1 MKRVLAIIL
10 GGGAGTRLHPLTQSR
25 AKPAVPIAGKYRLV
39 DIPVSNCL
47 NSEIS
52 KIYVLT
58 QFNSCSLNRH
68 VNRAFRFGGV
78 VDGFVEVLAA
88 QMTVSN
94 SHWFR
99 GTADAVRQFSY
110 LIEQLDVDHV
120 LILSGDQIYRMDYRL
135 LLEEHKSS
143 GVDMTLVVVPVPSAE
158 GSRFGLLKLDEPSRR
173 ILEFREKPRGASLEE
188 MRIDTG
194 KLGLSP
200 SVASECPFL
209 GSAGI
214 YLFNKDVLLNMLS
227 AYPQYHDFG
236 SDLIPVAVEQ
246 GKVGAYIFDG
256 YWEDVGTVRSFYE
269 ANLALAAQNNARFSF
284 YDAREPIYTASR
296 HLPPSKLQD
305 CQITESMI
313 SEGCIVKRSKIADSL
328 LGIRT
333 RISDGC
339 TIERSVLMGANF
351 TETTEDRQLLR
362 SRGAVPL
369 GIGERSTVVG
379 AIVDKNARI
388 GSDVQICNLHA
399 VQEADRSEIGYMIR
413 DGIVVVLKGVTIPD
427 GTCI

>member
-10 GGGAGTRLHPLTQSR
+10 GGGAGTRLYPLTQSR

-68 VNRAFRFGGV
+68 VNRAYRFGGV

-88 QMTVSN
+88 QMTVSS

-110 LIEQLDVDHV
+110 LIKQLDIDHV

-135 LLEEHKSS
+135 LLEEHQSKDSDLT
-143 GVDMTLVVVPVPSAE
+143 VVVVPVALGE
-158 GSRFGLLKLDEPSRR
+158 GSRFGLLKLDDSSRR
-173 ILEFREKPRGASLEE
+173 IVEFREKPTGQSLEE
-188 MRIDTG
+188 MRLDTES
-194 KLGLSP
+194 LGLSQ
-200 SVASECPFL
+200 SLATECPFL

-214 YLFNKDVLLNMLS
+214 YLFNKDVLLDMLS
-227 AYPQYHDFG
+227 AFPQYHDFG
-236 SDLIPVAVEQ
+236 SDLIPVAVQ
-246 GKVGAYIFDG
+246 RGKVGAYIFDG

-269 ANLALAAQNNARFSF
+269 ANLALASQNNARFSF
-284 YDAREPIYTASR
+284 YDALEPIYTASR
-296 HLPPSKLQD
+296 HLPPSKVQD
-305 CQITESMI
+305 CQVTESMI
-313 SEGCIVKRSKIADSL
+313 SEGCILKRSRISDSL

-333 RISDGC
+333 RVSSDC

-351 TETTEDRQLLR
+351 TETTEDRRLLR
-362 SRGAVPL
+362 SRGEVPL
-369 GIGERSTVVG
+369 GIGERSTVIG

-388 GSDVQICNLHA
+388 GSDVHICNLHA
-399 VQEADRSEIGYMIR
+399 VQEADRSEDGYMIR
-413 DGIVVVLKGVTIPD
+413 DGIVVILKGITIPD